1 MGETLPPICRFTG
14 SMARGRYRSFFI
26 LRLQA
31 KNKELEALLRTC
43 ESSRYAQ
50 TDSSGDEETELAQRA
65 RVLLGPL
72 DRLRPVKGD
81 RS

>member
-1 MGETLPPICRFTG
+1 MTAREAVASARAGGIDEETL
-14 SMARGRYRSFFI
+14 
-26 LRLQA
+26 
-31 KNKELEALLRTC
+31 KELEALLRTC

-72 DRLRPVKGD
+72 DRLRPVKGE